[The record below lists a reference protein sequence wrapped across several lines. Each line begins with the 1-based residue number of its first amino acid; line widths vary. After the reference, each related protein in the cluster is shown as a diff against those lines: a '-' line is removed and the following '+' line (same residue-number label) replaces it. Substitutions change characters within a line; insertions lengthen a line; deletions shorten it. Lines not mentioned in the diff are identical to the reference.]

1 MNYPVTKRRLFGAGS
16 EALVVVAAYL
26 LYSAARVVVEG
37 GQASAVNNT
46 LHLVSMEQALG
57 VFHEESVQ
65 RFVESYSWLSASME
79 WIYLWAYLPILVG
92 AAIVMYIKDPGL
104 YRSYRSAMFA
114 SAAIGLLI
122 FAVLPVAPPRM
133 LPEYGFIDSL
143 HSQLTAT
150 SAAKNDFAAVP
161 SFHFGFTFL
170 AAIGVAH
177 VHRWHCW
184 TCVALAALPALMLLS
199 IVSTANHFFI
209 DAAAGAAIV
218 MAMWYV
224 FVYRPRAKE
233 RRLTRHPERVLGQ
246 DVVRPRAPAPL

>member
-1 MNYPVTKRRLFGAGS
+1 MSQIAMNFPMTRQRLFGAGS

-37 GQASAVNNT
+37 GQASAINNT

-65 RFVESYSWLSASME
+65 RFVEDHGWLAASME

-92 AAIVMYIKDPGL
+92 AAIFMYIKDPAL
-104 YRSYRSAMFA
+104 YRAYRSTMFA
-114 SAAIGLLI
+114 SAAFGLLI
-122 FAVLPVAPPRM
+122 FAFVPVAPPRM
-133 LPEYGFIDSL
+133 LPEYGFIDPL
-143 HSQLTAT
+143 HTHLTAT

-161 SFHFGFTFL
+161 SFHFGFTLL
-170 AAIGVAH
+170 AAVGIAH
-177 VHRWHCW
+177 AQRWHCW
-184 TCVALAALPALMLLS
+184 TCVALAALPAIMLLS

-209 DAAAGAAIV
+209 DAAAGALIV

-224 FVYRPRAKE
+224 FVYRRRAQV
-233 RRLTRHPERVLGQ
+233 TGNSAQ
-246 DVVRPRAPAPL
+246 